1 MGEVFYRKWRPQRL
15 DQVVGQEP
23 VSQTLR
29 NAVALGRVAHAYFFC
44 GPRGTGK
51 TSTARILAKAVNC
64 LSPQEGEPD
73 NACRICVS
81 ITEGRALDL
90 IEIDAASNRGIDDIR
105 SLREKVHFTPNEA
118 RYKVYIVDEAH
129 MLTEQ
134 AFNAL
139 LKTLEEPPDHALFVL
154 ATTEVHKVPLTIVSR
169 CQRFDF
175 RRIPPEAAVA
185 RLGEL
190 CKDEGIEASPEA
202 LMLIARTSTGSLRDA
217 ENLLEQALVSYGST
231 LAEQQVRDL
240 LGLAGDERA
249 LELAGHIVNRSVS
262 GGLTVINAVAGE
274 GIDLRQ
280 YHRGVL
286 DYLRGVLLL
295 KSGSEAPL
303 GYSAETK
310 AEMKAL
316 AERAPLGHIVRAM
329 KAFAKV
335 DMRRDTPSTLPLEL
349 ALAEASLEDVAD
361 AAADPPKPAA
371 GPAADPPRSAVGTPV
386 DPPKPA
392 AGPAADPPRS
402 AVGTPVDPP
411 KPAAGPAA
419 NPPRSAVGTPVDPPR
434 QAANTAVGAGSS
446 LVAGAS
452 PSKPPLE
459 TSATPKAPSGHVR
472 EQPRPAESSSA
483 APARLSEA
491 ELPSEPSP
499 RLEAQWGKILRTL
512 DRRKGKR
519 FDLGALLRSTA
530 QREIADG
537 TITLRYAHP
546 SHQQR
551 MQEELDDPQAGK
563 LLRDTLAEA
572 MGDPYQLRASVV
584 DGAAGGP
591 RRSVSQ
597 TSHLVRAARAMGAQI
612 VGEKEEEDDEQE
624 DAQAGPAASK
634 EHDEDAGGA

>member
-29 NAVALGRVAHAYFFC
+29 NAVALGRVAHAYLFC

-175 RRIPPEAAVA
+175 RRIPLEATVA

-190 CKDEGIEASPEA
+190 CKDEGIEAAPEA

-249 LELAGHIVNRSVS
+249 LELVGHIVNRSVS

-349 ALAEASLEDVAD
+349 ALVEASLEDVAD

-386 DPPKPA
+386 DLPRQA
-392 AGPAADPPRS
+392 AGAAAD
-402 AVGTPVDPP
+402 
-411 KPAAGPAA
+411 
-419 NPPRSAVGTPVDPPR
+419 PPRSAVGTPVDPPR
-434 QAANTAVGAGSS
+434 QAANTAVGTGSS
-446 LVAGAS
+446 VVAGAS

-483 APARLSEA
+483 APARLSET
-491 ELPSEPSP
+491 ELPPEPSP

-572 MGDPYQLRASVV
+572 MGDPYQVRASVV

-624 DAQAGPAASK
+624 DAQAGPAASE
-634 EHDEDAGGA
+634 EHGEDAGGA

>member
-29 NAVALGRVAHAYFFC
+29 NAVALGRVAHAYLFC

-81 ITEGRALDL
+81 ITEGRALDF

-175 RRIPPEAAVA
+175 RRIPLEATVA

-190 CKDEGIEASPEA
+190 CKDEGIEAAPEA

-249 LELAGHIVNRSVS
+249 LELVGHIVNRSVS

-349 ALAEASLEDVAD
+349 ALVEASLEDVAD

-386 DPPKPA
+386 DLPRQA
-392 AGPAADPPRS
+392 AGAAAD
-402 AVGTPVDPP
+402 
-411 KPAAGPAA
+411 
-419 NPPRSAVGTPVDPPR
+419 PPRSAVGTPVDPPR
-434 QAANTAVGAGSS
+434 QAANTAVGTGSS
-446 LVAGAS
+446 VVAGAS

-483 APARLSEA
+483 APARLSEI

-572 MGDPYQLRASVV
+572 MGDPYQVRASVV

-624 DAQAGPAASK
+624 DAQAGPAASE

>member
-29 NAVALGRVAHAYFFC
+29 NAVALGRVAHAYLFC

-175 RRIPPEAAVA
+175 RRIPLEATVA

-190 CKDEGIEASPEA
+190 CKDEGIEAAPEA

-249 LELAGHIVNRSVS
+249 LELVGHIVNRSVS

-349 ALAEASLEDVAD
+349 ALVEASLEDVAD

-386 DPPKPA
+386 DLPRQA
-392 AGPAADPPRS
+392 AGAAAD
-402 AVGTPVDPP
+402 
-411 KPAAGPAA
+411 
-419 NPPRSAVGTPVDPPR
+419 PPRSAVGTPVDPPR
-434 QAANTAVGAGSS
+434 QAANTAVGTGSS
-446 LVAGAS
+446 VVAGAS

-483 APARLSEA
+483 APARLSET

-572 MGDPYQLRASVV
+572 MGDPYQVRASVV

-624 DAQAGPAASK
+624 DAQAGPAASE
-634 EHDEDAGGA
+634 EHGEDAGGA